1 MWFSGIKIK
10 GQGLLLLWDL
20 FMVWM
25 AVINLSLIVFD
36 LSYLWLRPL
45 YFHYVPVLTRLYDP
59 VLGIES
65 HPLSKELADTASE
78 AETLLKLDPGAPGL
92 QARLSELTLLT
103 KRIISEHVFDR
114 AGQHRSM
121 VIIVRVIADEAGVP
135 TADLFQT
142 QALEDAVR
150 NFWMAGP
157 ELLQH
162 RFNLFNTKILPLLK
176 ENYYREFDRAG
187 RLIDHFWI
195 LDLPFL
201 ILFWLEF
208 VGRWFL
214 ALKRNTYAQWFFFPI
229 FNWYDVLGLI
239 PMRVFRPFRLLRAVS
254 MYMRLRNSELST
266 IGRDFASRGVAY
278 ISNIITE
285 EVSDRV
291 ALRILDEYAE
301 EIADG
306 THLKI
311 IAETMAPRRERIE
324 SILAEHCRILLT
336 NEDTLESMR
345 KLLRLNLRQAVESS
359 KSLAS
364 VPLPKTVMKPVIRIV
379 GEIILDTT
387 LETIESTLSTEEG
400 AERLSE
406 VAASIVDS
414 ILRSPALDET
424 FSLSEEI
431 SLHVIEKMK
440 ETVSIRKWA
449 LSPEEQERR
458 KALMRKNS
466 SDADDPS

>member
-1 MWFSGIKIK
+1 MRIPRIKIK
-10 GQGLLLLWDL
+10 GQSLVLLWDL

-59 VLGIES
+59 VLGIET
-65 HPLSKELADTASE
+65 HPLTEELAATASE

-92 QARLSELTLLT
+92 QDRLKELTLLT
-103 KRIISEHVFDR
+103 QRVSSEHVFDR

-135 TADLFQT
+135 TADFFQT
-142 QALEDAVR
+142 QILDDAIR
-150 NFWMAGP
+150 NFWMAEP
-157 ELLQH
+157 ELLRH
-162 RFNLFNTKILPLLK
+162 RFILFNNKILPLLK

-187 RLIDHFWI
+187 RLTDHFWI

-208 VGRWFL
+208 IGRWSL
-214 ALKRNTYAQWFFFPI
+214 ALRRKTYAQWFFFPI

-254 MYMRLRNSELST
+254 MYMRLRHSELSAV
-266 IGRDFASRGVAY
+266 GRDYASRSVAY

-306 THLKI
+306 THLRI
-311 IAETMAPRRERIE
+311 IAETMVPRRERIE
-324 SILAEHCRILLT
+324 SILTEHCRILLT
-336 NEDTLESMR
+336 NEDTLESFK
-345 KLLRLNLRQAVESS
+345 KLLQLNLLQAVESS

-364 VPLPKTVMKPVIRIV
+364 VPLPKAVMKPVIRVV
-379 GEIILDTT
+379 GEIILDST

-400 AERLSE
+400 AESLRE

-424 FSLSEEI
+424 VDLFEEI
-431 SLHVIEKMK
+431 SLQVIEKMK

-458 KALMRKNS
+458 KALMRGTS
-466 SDADDPS
+466 SDTDDAG